1 MIIAETVLPEFDHEM
16 AATRAM
22 LARVPEAAADWKPHA
37 KSMTLGGLAAHL
49 AHLPVWGV
57 FTMDQTELDLS
68 PPGGEPMKMPGYADQ
83 ASNLAA
89 FDANVAACR
98 ASLAKA
104 SDADYMVTWSL
115 KSGGQVAMA
124 MPRVVVI
131 RSFVLNHTIHH
142 RGQLSVYLRLRDVP
156 LPATYG
162 PSADEGNM

>member
-1 MIIAETVLPEFDHEM
+1 MSIAETVLPEFDHEM

-37 KSMTLGGLAAHL
+37 KSMTLGALASHL
-49 AHLPVWGV
+49 AHLPTWGV
-57 FTMDQTELDLS
+57 FTMDQTELDLN
-68 PPGGEPMKMPGYADQ
+68 PPGGEPMKMPGYTDQ

-89 FDANVAACR
+89 FDASVAACR

-104 SDADYMVTWSL
+104 SDADYLVNWTL

-142 RGQLSVYLRLRDVP
+142 RGQLSVYLRLKDVP
-156 LPATYG
+156 LPSTYG
-162 PSADEGNM
+162 PSADEGQM

>member
-1 MIIAETVLPEFDHEM
+1 MSIAETVLPEFDHEM
-16 AATRAM
+16 AATRKM
-22 LARVPEAAADWKPHA
+22 LDRVPADAADWTPHT
-37 KSMTLGGLAAHL
+37 KSMTLGKLASHL
-49 AHLPVWGV
+49 AHLPLWGV
-57 FTMDQTELDLS
+57 FTMDQTELDLN
-68 PPGGEPMKMPGYADQ
+68 PPGGQPMVLPGYEGQ
-83 ASNLAA
+83 AANLAA

-98 ASLAKA
+98 AALARS

-142 RGQLSVYLRLRDVP
+142 RGQLSVYLRLKDIP

-162 PSADEGNM
+162 PSADEAQ